1 MARNMTIRR
10 TTTVLLILS
19 AVAYATPT
27 LAQRCQREGMDVT
40 CDDGHRGIWSGDAII
55 WADGTRSRSSP
66 HPSVVIGN
74 KSSVTVGPG
83 VFVGQG
89 KGMRPLDNP
98 KTSRCV
104 TLDEVPYCY

>member
-1 MARNMTIRR
+1 MTIRQAVTVTIVLVTAGY
-10 TTTVLLILS
+10 TTH
-19 AVAYATPT
+19 
-27 LAQRCQREGMDVT
+27 AQAQLCHRQGADVS
-40 CDDGHRGIWSGDAII
+40 CDDGRRGVRSAEAII
-55 WADGTRSRSSP
+55 WPDGTRSPTSP

-89 KGMRPLDNP
+89 KGMRPLDDPN
-98 KTSRCV
+98 KVRCV